1 MNYMEIKSSQCN
13 ISIIQ
18 ESAGSMYE
26 INHGHSQDPDQEDPT
41 SLDSITA
48 MLPPMENS
56 IDLNLVTINNTE
68 VCTKK

>member
-1 MNYMEIKSSQCN
+1 MKYMEILSMQYFYY
-13 ISIIQ
+13 Q

-26 INHGHSQDPDQEDPT
+26 INHSHSQDPDQEDPT

-68 VCTKK
+68 VSRKK